1 MAQNSKDAQK
11 RASRA
16 ERRAAEAAAMKARAE
31 QMEKERKQQTIIG
44 AIVVAVLVILV
55 AIGAFTVYHKMHK
68 NAETQ
73 ASTQTVEEAYD
84 KLQKAEN
91 TPKLVDNK
99 GGLLI
104 SKDGYGKSVEGAP
117 TVAIY
122 MDFLCPGCGNLHRQL
137 DADLQKMVD
146 AGQINLDLHFMAFM
160 DRLSTDDY
168 SSRAANAAIYLA
180 EHDSN
185 PTHLI
190 TFMEKMYAEDFQP
203 EESSNYKSVSDD
215 QIKKQMIA
223 SGVSEEVADKA
234 FGRDYQ
240 DWLDAIDAYTPKRSE
255 LWNTSGNYKGSMT
268 TPTVTIN
275 GKFWDM
281 NQLSTAQETIK
292 EGLLEAIGIKSDDIG
307 KEGVMPSIGSDKDPI
322 SNTTGK

>member
-55 AIGAFTVYHKMHK
+55 AIGAFTVYHNMHK
-68 NAETQ
+68 NVETQ

-84 KLQKAEN
+84 KLQKVEN

-168 SSRAANAAIYLA
+168 SSRAANAAMYLA

-215 QIKKQMIA
+215 QI
-223 SGVSEEVADKA
+223 
-234 FGRDYQ
+234 
-240 DWLDAIDAYTPKRSE
+240 IDAYTPKRSE

>member
-55 AIGAFTVYHKMHK
+55 AIGAFTVYHNMHK
-68 NAETQ
+68 NTETQ

-84 KLQKAEN
+84 KLQKVKN
-91 TPKLVDNK
+91 TPKLVDDK
-99 GGLLI
+99 GGLLL
-104 SKDGYGKSVEGAP
+104 SKNGYGKSVDGAP

-137 DADLQKMVD
+137 DAELQKMVD

-160 DRLSTDDY
+160 DKWSTDEY

-190 TFMEKMYAEDFQP
+190 TFMEKM
-203 EESSNYKSVSDD
+203 
-215 QIKKQMIA
+215 IA
-223 SGVSEEVADKA
+223 SGVSEDVADKA

-240 DWLDAIDAYTPKRSE
+240 DWLDAIDTYTPKRSE
-255 LWNTSGNYKGSMT
+255 LWNTSGTYKDSMT

-275 GKFWDM
+275 GKFWNM
-281 NQLSTAQETIK
+281 NQLSTAQETIE

-322 SNTTGK
+322 SNTTGE

>member
-1 MAQNSKDAQK
+1 
-11 RASRA
+11 
-16 ERRAAEAAAMKARAE
+16 
-31 QMEKERKQQTIIG
+31 
-44 AIVVAVLVILV
+44 
-55 AIGAFTVYHKMHK
+55 
-68 NAETQ
+68 
-73 ASTQTVEEAYD
+73 
-84 KLQKAEN
+84 
-91 TPKLVDNK
+91 
-99 GGLLI
+99 
-104 SKDGYGKSVEGAP
+104 
-117 TVAIY
+117 
-122 MDFLCPGCGNLHRQL
+122 
-137 DADLQKMVD
+137 MVD

-160 DRLSTDDY
+160 DKWSTDEY

>member
-16 ERRAAEAAAMKARAE
+16 ERRAAEAAEMKARAE
-31 QMEKERKQQTIIG
+31 QMEKERKQQTLIG
-44 AIVVAVLVILV
+44 AIVMAVLVILV
-55 AIGAFTVYHKMHK
+55 AIGAFTVYHNMHK
-68 NAETQ
+68 NTETQ

-84 KLQKAEN
+84 KLQQVDN
-91 TPKLVDNK
+91 TPKLVDKK

-137 DADLQKMVD
+137 DEDLQKMVD

-160 DRLSTDDY
+160 DKWSTDDY

-180 EHDSN
+180 EHDSD
-185 PTHLI
+185 PSHLI
-190 TFMEKMYAEDFQP
+190 TFLEKMYAEDFQP

-215 QIKKQMIA
+215 QIKEQMIA
-223 SGVSEEVADKA
+223 SGVSEDVADKA

-240 DWLDAIDAYTPKRSE
+240 DCLTPSTPIRRSAPNCGTRPE
-255 LWNTSGNYKGSMT
+255 
-268 TPTVTIN
+268 PT
-275 GKFWDM
+275 K
-281 NQLSTAQETIK
+281 TA
-292 EGLLEAIGIKSDDIG
+292 
-307 KEGVMPSIGSDKDPI
+307 
-322 SNTTGK
+322 

>member
-44 AIVVAVLVILV
+44 AIVVAVLVILM
-55 AIGAFTVYHKMHK
+55 AIGAFTVYHNMHK
-68 NAETQ
+68 NTETQ

-84 KLQKAEN
+84 KLQKVKN
-91 TPKLVDNK
+91 TPKLVDDK
-99 GGLLI
+99 GGLLL
-104 SKDGYGKSVEGAP
+104 SKNGYGKSVDGAP

-160 DRLSTDDY
+160 DKWSTDEY

-215 QIKKQMIA
+215 QIKEQMIA
-223 SGVSEEVADKA
+223 SGVSEDVADKA
-234 FGRDYQ
+234 FDRDYQ
-240 DWLDAIDAYTPKRSE
+240 DWLDAIDTYTPKRSE
-255 LWNTSGNYKGSMT
+255 LWNTSGTYKDSMT

-275 GKFWDM
+275 GKFWNM
-281 NQLSTAQETIK
+281 NQLSTAQETIE

-307 KEGVMPSIGSDKDPI
+307 KEGVMPSIDSDKDPI
-322 SNTTGK
+322 SNTTGE